1 MENMSSVIDNA
12 VKKIAENRFDKMK
25 RDVRRVYAN
34 YLPSERLEFS
44 DGDFFLR
51 DGFSQ
56 VVKFDKELEEKIMDF
71 FIRQERINFENLAKN
86 LSKYLEVHTA
96 GY

>member
-25 RDVRRVYAN
+25 RDVSRVYAN
-34 YLPSERLEFS
+34 YLPAERLEFS

>member
-1 MENMSSVIDNA
+1 MENMSSVIDSA

-25 RDVRRVYAN
+25 RDVIRVYAN
-34 YLPSERLEFS
+34 YLPFERLEFS
-44 DGDFFLR
+44 DGDYFLR

-56 VVKFDKELEEKIMDF
+56 VVKFDKELEAKIMDF

>member
-1 MENMSSVIDNA
+1 MENMSSVIDSA

-25 RDVRRVYAN
+25 RDVIRVYAN
-34 YLPSERLEFS
+34 YLPFGRLEFS
-44 DGDFFLR
+44 DGDYFLR

-56 VVKFDKELEEKIMDF
+56 VVKFDKELEAKIMDF